1 LHENSILRHLA
12 MVAVLVCWGIVAWSV
27 AAQKTSPPAGGKPP
41 QPRGALAKVWV
52 SETTH
57 HEYRVRIEQ
66 DVFYAEWVNLPPA
79 AAKLGAYVRTECRH
93 TGAKWIGTTRI
104 MQACAKSGE
113 AAGKMTRACR
123 MTLRFEVDAVSPERI
138 SGRIESLRDFDCEKC
153 EVRQTGWADFIWVPK
168 R

>member
-12 MVAVLVCWGIVAWSV
+12 MVAVLVSWGLASWSV
-27 AAQKTSPPAGGKPP
+27 AAQKTSSPPGAKSPQAG
-41 QPRGALAKVWV
+41 QALPMIWV

-79 AAKLGAYVRTECRH
+79 AAKLGAYIRTECHH
-93 TGAKWIGTTRI
+93 TGAKWIGTSRI
-104 MQACAKSGE
+104 MLACAKPGDT
-113 AAGKMTRACR
+113 AGKMTRTCP
-123 MTLRFEVDAVSPERI
+123 MTLRIEVNAISPERI
-138 SGRIESLRDFDCEKC
+138 AGRGESLRGFDCEKC
-153 EVRQTGWADFIWVPK
+153 EVRQTGWGDFVWVPK